1 MPYQAI
7 NVAGLFVNRAN
18 DRHGELANETA
29 AISQLFHMREAH
41 MKKLATDIVSEG
53 QIYDPPL
60 VSVDGDGYI
69 VFDGNRR
76 LTCFKLILNPNLAPS
91 QELQTF
97 FQRLHDSWQGELPT
111 EVVCQIENDRD
122 RIDAILFRRH
132 TRSQGGVGQ
141 STWDDR
147 AKRNFI
153 DRTGRGGRLDVADEV
168 ERLLQEEDL
177 LPETNIPRSTL
188 NRLLSS
194 EANRSRV
201 GISVQGNQFQIT
213 HRREIV
219 LRALGRIA
227 SDLAGRQIVLG
238 DLWDN
243 HGKRT
248 YLNQLENAGLLPR
261 DEDILPVGRQQQR
274 AARNRLSQSRSQ
286 AAIPQQTFIPHD
298 APQIAWAREQ
308 QRARAIWEEL
318 QTLELARYPNAVSA
332 LMRILLELGVEDY
345 ISEHDLRDGEGLAQK
360 FRIVADHL
368 LERGFLDEE
377 YRNELE
383 RLRQHEELISIR
395 SMQRF
400 VHSATFAPMR
410 TELIAYWMRL
420 NRFLISCLGR

>member
-1 MPYQAI
+1 MPYQEI
-7 NVAGLFVNRAN
+7 NVESLFVNRAN

-41 MKKLATDIVSEG
+41 MKKLAADIASEG

-76 LTCFKLILNPNLAPS
+76 LTCLKLILDPALAPS
-91 QELQTF
+91 QELQTY
-97 FQRLHDSWQGELPT
+97 FQRLHDIWDGDLPT
-111 EVVCQIENDRD
+111 QVICQIENDRD

-132 TRSQGGVGQ
+132 TGSQGGVGQ

-168 ERLLQEEDL
+168 ERLLGEEDM

-194 EANRSRV
+194 EANRARV

-213 HRREIV
+213 HNREIV
-219 LRALGRIA
+219 VRALARIA
-227 SDLAGRQIVLG
+227 TDLAGRQIVLG

-248 YLNQLENAGLLPR
+248 YLNQLENAGMLPR
-261 DEDILPVGRQQQR
+261 DEDVLPIGQQQQR
-274 AARNRLSQSRSQ
+274 AARLRATQRRPQAGRS
-286 AAIPQQTFIPHD
+286 QQTFIPHD

-345 ISEHDLRDGEGLAQK
+345 ITEHELRNVEGLAQK
-360 FRIVADHL
+360 FRLVADHL
-368 LERGFLDEE
+368 LERGFLDQE

-400 VHSATFAPMR
+400 VHSGTFAPMR

-420 NRFLISCLGR
+420 NRFLIFCLGR